1 MPPGAMGAGPPRVPP
16 PLVAG
21 QQPPGVGPGGPV
33 DQQALLAALAAQ
45 QGPPGLPTP
54 AGLPGPGA
62 PPPSP
67 FAGNG
72 SSPMGAPGSAFGN
85 PNSLLG
91 PKMRIGRQGYGY

>member
-1 MPPGAMGAGPPRVPP
+1 MPPGAMGPGPGAPP

-21 QQPPGVGPGGPV
+21 QQPPPGAGAGGVNP
-33 DQQALLAALAAQ
+33 QALMAMLAAQ
-45 QGPPGLPTP
+45 QGGPPGLPTP

-62 PPPSP
+62 PPPPP

-72 SSPMGAPGSAFGN
+72 SLPLGRQSAFGN